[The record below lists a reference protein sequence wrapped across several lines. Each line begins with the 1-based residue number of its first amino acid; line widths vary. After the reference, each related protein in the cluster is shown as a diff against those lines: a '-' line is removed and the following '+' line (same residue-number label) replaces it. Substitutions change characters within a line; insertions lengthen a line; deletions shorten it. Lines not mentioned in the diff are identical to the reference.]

1 MSVVACRVSEDKI
14 TVASDSI
21 TVRGYTQSRSIN
33 SFSKLSFTNG
43 MIIGTVGSAEEGSL
57 FMLFCT
63 NHKPERSDE
72 SAILAFMTEFAAWKK
87 AKADSNVINND
98 YILVL
103 ENKAFSIHR
112 FFVEEI
118 LHYTAIGA
126 GDDYALAALYLG
138 HDVQKAVEVACEL
151 SILCERPI
159 VYYEM
164 VRNQQA

>member
-1 MSVVACRVSEDKI
+1 
-14 TVASDSI
+14 
-21 TVRGYTQSRSIN
+21 
-33 SFSKLSFTNG
+33 
-43 MIIGTVGSAEEGSL
+43 
-57 FMLFCT
+57 
-63 NHKPERSDE
+63 
-72 SAILAFMTEFAAWKK
+72 MTEFAAWKK

-118 LHYTAIGA
+118 LRSATIGA

-151 SILCERPI
+151 SIFMSTADCLL
-159 VYYEM
+159 
-164 VRNQQA
+164 RNGSQPTSVIC